1 MKNVKKG
8 TKGVYWF
15 SFVVLAIIIYK
26 VLDNFTGIS
35 LWVAEFLQV
44 IKPFLM
50 AVLFAYLLYIPCR
63 KIENL
68 YLKSKLL
75 KKRARGLAVLTTYLL
90 VVLVIAILI
99 NTIFPILS
107 ESIIDLAG
115 NLPGYYQETI
125 NYINNVPEDSL
136 INKEIIENV
145 IEKLQQIDILELLNF
160 DNITMYIEKV
170 VGIASGIF
178 NVFVT
183 IMVSIYILLERT
195 AILKFIKR
203 LNSALFDERRCKII
217 NGYFE
222 KGNQIFFKYIS
233 SQVLDA
239 IIVGIIMSIAL
250 TIMKVKYAI
259 LLGFIIGLFNLIPY
273 FGAIIAVILAGVI
286 TIFTGGMSQAI
297 LVVAVL
303 IVLQQIDANILNPKI
318 IKDALEIS
326 RILIIFAITVGGAY
340 FGVVGMFL
348 GVPVISVIKMMI
360 DDYISRNENKKIT
373 ENL

>member
-145 IEKLQQIDILELLNF
+145 IGKLQQINILELLNF

-178 NVFVT
+178 SAFVT